1 MYDAK
6 ELEKFFSQY
15 LPAMKQV
22 IEDTWTN
29 REELTE
35 YLDSCLSQN
44 IWGVWAEP
52 YFKDMLH
59 YAKTAPHTYTSPWD
73 VLWAKK

>member
-22 IEDTWTN
+22 IEDTWNN
-29 REELTE
+29 REELIE
-35 YLDSCLSQN
+35 NLAFCLSQN

-52 YFKDMLH
+52 YFKDMLY
-59 YAKTAPHTYTSPWD
+59 YAKTAPHTYSSPWD
-73 VLWAKK
+73 VL

>member
-22 IEDTWTN
+22 IENTWNN
-29 REELTE
+29 RDELTE
-35 YLDSCLSQN
+35 YLDFCLSQN
-44 IWGVWAEP
+44 VYDVWVIP

-73 VLWAKK
+73 VL